1 MNKTELDNLKK
12 ILTKELVDLL
22 NANDCSLNVMNSAQ
36 ENLSDIV
43 DIAAHTSELSF
54 SHHLCNREKLYIRKI
69 EEALQ
74 DIEDGE
80 YGICQEC
87 GDDISV
93 KRLMARPTTRH
104 CIDCKTR
111 MERMGGRMAVAA

>member
-1 MNKTELDNLKK
+1 MNSKDIIVLKE
-12 ILTKELVDLL
+12 ILTKELADLL
-22 NANDCSLNVMNSAQ
+22 DANDCSLNVMNSTE

-54 SHHLCNREKLYIRKI
+54 SHHLCSREKLYIRKI
-69 EEALQ
+69 EKALQ
-74 DIEDGE
+74 DIEDGG

-111 MERMGGRMAVAA
+111 MEIMGGRVAMAA